1 MYKWARSIVKMV
13 SSLISKKMEIR
24 TTVRYHLMLMILTF
38 VAFAFGVKSKKSL
51 LRSVSRKFSLYFL
64 LGILWFQLQF
74 LVFLYLQLL
83 YLLDGSI
90 YCIIAFFVSCYS
102 FLLNIYFDILVSLA
116 WSMLFPLSFSVL
128 WP

>member
-1 MYKWARSIVKMV
+1 MYKWARSIVKMF

-24 TTVRYHLMLMILTF
+24 TTVSYHLMLMILTF

-83 YLLDGSI
+83 YLLDGPI
-90 YCIIAFFVSCYS
+90 YCIITFFVSCYS
-102 FLLNIYFDILVSLA
+102 FYLISTFIYWFHLHDLCYFLFSL
-116 WSMLFPLSFSVL
+116 SVL
-128 WP
+128 